1 MWTDTRLFVFSAFP
15 VKKLTLSNA
24 TIKQSDQDKIL
35 KTKTGACKKQIG
47 RHQKLPIFLRSITNE
62 KELEKFVKMLNS
74 GKIFIARKTIPI
86 SKKLCYKNAIFC
98 EDYYFDKFMKK
109 NLEL

>member
-47 RHQKLPIFLRSITNE
+47 RHQKLPIFF
-62 KELEKFVKMLNS
+62 LERTVQRNHGLCS
-74 GKIFIARKTIPI
+74 AAPVI
-86 SKKLCYKNAIFC
+86 KK
-98 EDYYFDKFMKK
+98 
-109 NLEL
+109 